1 MKTSSGFFFFFFFFF
16 LQCPHSPV
24 VSFIPFRLDSVP
36 VAIELPSRVS
46 RLEMD
51 RKRVGRSKVVHG
63 RDNSL
68 LLLLPNDVVVVV
80 VVVVVVSIIY
90 AFTYKCKEKERELR
104 QQQ

>member
-1 MKTSSGFFFFFFFFF
+1 MKTSSGFFFFFFFFFFF

-80 VVVVVVSIIY
+80 VVVSIIY
-90 AFTYKCKEKERELR
+90 AFTYKCKEKERE
-104 QQQ
+104 QQ

>member
-1 MKTSSGFFFFFFFFF
+1 MKTSSGFFFFFFF

-68 LLLLPNDVVVVV
+68 LPNDVVV

-90 AFTYKCKEKERELR
+90 AFTYKYKEKERE
-104 QQQ
+104 QQ

>member
-1 MKTSSGFFFFFFFFF
+1 MKTSSGFFFFFFF

-68 LLLLPNDVVVVV
+68 LLLLLPNDVVV

-90 AFTYKCKEKERELR
+90 AFTYKYKEKERELR